1 MKKITKEVLH
11 DAAERLMFKL
21 TPAEVDTLYEEFVI
35 LTKQMELLGD
45 IKDIDSYES
54 MTFPFDCETSYLRED
69 IPVTPLETEVALSNA
84 KVTMDNQI
92 KLPKVVI

>member
-1 MKKITKEVLH
+1 MKRITKEVLN

-69 IPVTPLETEVALSNA
+69 EAMECLDKEDVLKNA
-84 KVTMDNQI
+84 KEVLDGQI
-92 KLPKVVI
+92 KLPKVVG